1 MNNPI
6 RLTAKGERLA
16 RRIYT
21 TAVMTAVVGT
31 FLLAM
36 GLMGWIETGG
46 N

>member
-1 MNNPI
+1 MSNPI

-16 RRIYT
+16 RRVYV
-21 TAVMTAVVGT
+21 TAVMTVVVCT